1 MAYTINKTD
10 GTILA
15 VIQDGTLDTTS
26 SVSLP
31 GKLFQNYGEIINED
45 LIKLL
50 ENSASGV
57 APTAPLTGELW
68 YDTSNSKL
76 KVYTGSAFLN
86 IATAGDSNGITLVGD
101 DSTGTGVNIG
111 ETFKITGGRNIV
123 STVSDDTLTI
133 SSLDHIIVSEIS
145 ATDSASIKIN
155 DVLQVNQIE
164 SSDSTGL
171 QINDTLNVSTI
182 ASTDSTAIRINDGID
197 VYGTVSA
204 PSMNTR
210 EISSYDSTAVK
221 ITNLDI
227 DVLSSSSS
235 SAIQVQDAVNISGA
249 LTVNGALVSDTS
261 LSIAGDGAT
270 VTGIKDED
278 DMSSNSATKLVTQQS
293 IKAYVDNELGGG
305 TLEFSDLSSNTGS
318 ISTKTEEIVFA
329 GGNSI
334 TSSVTAGSN
343 TVTIALDDN
352 IIVNEISSSDSTAV
366 QINDILNVNQIA
378 SADST
383 EVTVEDG
390 LRVKGTVTATAFVG
404 DGSGLTGTLTIANDG
419 NNRIPTADGSSG
431 LNGEANLT
439 FNGSTLAVTGAITA
453 TTTVTAETVDVNI
466 LQSTDS
472 TAIQVTEA
480 MNVSGAITAPAG
492 VVAPLTGTVNSI
504 TVGSNGTGT
513 RTVSASGPS
522 GGSDGDIW
530 YRV

>member
-15 VIQDGTLDTTS
+15 VIQEGTLDTTS

-50 ENSASGV
+50 ENSASGT

-68 YDTSNSKL
+68 YDTTNGKL

-111 ETFKITGGRNIV
+111 ETFKITGGRNII

-133 SSLDHIIVSEIS
+133 AGLDHIIVSEIS
-145 ATDSASIKIN
+145 ATDSASVKIN

-164 SSDSTGL
+164 SSDSTGV
-171 QINDTLNVSTI
+171 QINDTLNVNSI
-182 ASTDSTAIRINDGID
+182 SSTDSTAIRIDDGID

-278 DMSSNSATKLVTQQS
+278 DMSSQTVPQNLQHNNQS
-293 IKAYVDNELGGG
+293 KHI
-305 TLEFSDLSSNTGS
+305 
-318 ISTKTEEIVFA
+318 
-329 GGNSI
+329 
-334 TSSVTAGSN
+334 
-343 TVTIALDDN
+343 
-352 IIVNEISSSDSTAV
+352 
-366 QINDILNVNQIA
+366 
-378 SADST
+378 
-383 EVTVEDG
+383 
-390 LRVKGTVTATAFVG
+390 
-404 DGSGLTGTLTIANDG
+404 LTILSVAVHLSLV
-419 NNRIPTADGSSG
+419 ICHPTQDR
-431 LNGEANLT
+431 L
-439 FNGSTLAVTGAITA
+439 
-453 TTTVTAETVDVNI
+453 
-466 LQSTDS
+466 
-472 TAIQVTEA
+472 
-480 MNVSGAITAPAG
+480 
-492 VVAPLTGTVNSI
+492 
-504 TVGSNGTGT
+504 
-513 RTVSASGPS
+513 
-522 GGSDGDIW
+522 
-530 YRV
+530 

>member
-15 VIQDGTLDTTS
+15 VIQDGQLDTTS

-31 GKLFQNYGEIINED
+31 GKLFQNYGEIINEN
-45 LIKLL
+45 LVKLL
-50 ENSASGV
+50 ENSASGT

-68 YDTSNSKL
+68 YDKTNAKL
-76 KVYTGSAFLN
+76 KLYSGTEFIN
-86 IATAGDSNGITLVGD
+86 IATAGGDAFTIVGD

-111 ETFKITGGRNIV
+111 ETFQFAGGSNITTSV
-123 STVSDDTLTI
+123 SGDTLSIATR
-133 SSLDHIIVSEIS
+133 DHIIVSEIS

-171 QINDTLNVSTI
+171 QINDTLNVTTI

-204 PSMNTR
+204 PSINTR
-210 EISSYDSTAVK
+210 DISSYDSTAVK

-249 LTVNGALVSDTS
+249 LTVNGSLVTDEDLT
-261 LSIAGDGAT
+261 IAGDGAT

-278 DMSSNSATKLVTQQS
+278 DMSSNSATKLATQQS
-293 IKAYVDNELGGG
+293 IKAYVDNEIGGG

-318 ISTKTEEIVFA
+318 IVTKDEELVFA

-334 TSSVTAGSN
+334 TTSVTAGSN
-343 TVTIALDDN
+343 TVNIALDDN
-352 IIVNEISSSDSTAV
+352 ITVNEISSSDSTAV
-366 QINDILNVNQIA
+366 QINDTLNVNTI
-378 SADST
+378 SSSDST

-390 LRVKGTVTATAFVG
+390 LNVKGTVTATAFKG
-404 DGSGLTGTLTIANDG
+404 DGSNLTGTISVTNGA
-419 NNRIPTADGSSG
+419 NNRVVTAASTSA
-431 LNGEANLT
+431 LNAESNFT
-439 FNGSTLAVTGAITA
+439 FDGSTLAVTGAITGS
-453 TTTVTAETVDVNI
+453 TTITVPTLDVNVI
-466 LQSTDS
+466 QSTDS
-472 TAIQVTEA
+472 TAIQINEA
-480 MNVSGAITAPAG
+480 VNVSGAITTQTG
-492 VVAPLTGTVNSI
+492 FTGNLTGQVNSI
-504 TVGSNGTGT
+504 TVGSNATGT
-513 RTVSASGPS
+513 RTVSTSAPS

>member
-15 VIQDGTLDTTS
+15 VIQDGQLDTTS

-31 GKLFQNYGEIINED
+31 GKLFQNYGEIINEN
-45 LIKLL
+45 LVKLL
-50 ENSASGV
+50 ENSASGT

-68 YDTSNSKL
+68 YDKTNAKL
-76 KVYTGSAFLN
+76 KLYSGTEFIN
-86 IATAGDSNGITLVGD
+86 IATAGGDAFTIVGD

-111 ETFKITGGRNIV
+111 ETFQFAGGSNITTSV
-123 STVSDDTLTI
+123 SGDTLSIATR
-133 SSLDHIIVSEIS
+133 DHIIVSEIS

-164 SSDSTGL
+164 SSDSAGL
-171 QINDTLNVSTI
+171 QINDTLNVTTI

-204 PSMNTR
+204 PSINTR
-210 EISSYDSTAVK
+210 DISSYDSTAVK

-249 LTVNGALVSDTS
+249 LTVNGSLVTDEDLT
-261 LSIAGDGAT
+261 IAGDGAT

-278 DMSSNSATKLVTQQS
+278 DMSSNSATKLATQQS
-293 IKAYVDNELGGG
+293 IKAYVDNEIGGG

-318 ISTKTEEIVFA
+318 IVTKDEELVFA

-334 TSSVTAGSN
+334 TTSVTAGSN
-343 TVTIALDDN
+343 TVNIALDDN
-352 IIVNEISSSDSTAV
+352 ITVNEISSSDSTAV
-366 QINDILNVNQIA
+366 QINDTLNVNTI
-378 SADST
+378 SSSDST

-390 LRVKGTVTATAFVG
+390 LNVKGTVTATAFKG
-404 DGSGLTGTLTIANDG
+404 DGSNLTGTISVTNGA
-419 NNRIPTADGSSG
+419 NNRVVTAASTSA
-431 LNGEANLT
+431 LNAESNFT
-439 FNGSTLAVTGAITA
+439 FDGSTLAVTGAITGS
-453 TTTVTAETVDVNI
+453 TTITVPTLDVNVI
-466 LQSTDS
+466 QSTDS
-472 TAIQVTEA
+472 TAIQINEA
-480 MNVSGAITAPAG
+480 VNVSGAITTQTG
-492 VVAPLTGTVNSI
+492 FTGNLTGQVNSI
-504 TVGSNGTGT
+504 TVGSNATGT
-513 RTVSASGPS
+513 RTVSTSAPS

>member
-15 VIQDGTLDTTS
+15 VIQDGQLDTTS

-31 GKLFQNYGEIINED
+31 GKLFQNYGEIINEN
-45 LIKLL
+45 LVKLL
-50 ENSASGV
+50 ENSASGT

-68 YDTSNSKL
+68 YDKTNTKL
-76 KVYTGSAFLN
+76 KLYSGTEFIN
-86 IATAGDSNGITLVGD
+86 IATAGGDAFTIVGD

-111 ETFKITGGRNIV
+111 ETFQFAGGSNITTSVRG
-123 STVSDDTLTI
+123 DTLSIATR
-133 SSLDHIIVSEIS
+133 DHIIVSEIS

-164 SSDSTGL
+164 SSDSAGL
-171 QINDTLNVSTI
+171 QINDTLNVTTI

-204 PSMNTR
+204 PSINTR
-210 EISSYDSTAVK
+210 DISSYDSTAVK

-249 LTVNGALVSDTS
+249 LTVNGSLVTDEDLT
-261 LSIAGDGAT
+261 IAGDGAT

-278 DMSSNSATKLVTQQS
+278 DMSSNSATKLATQQS
-293 IKAYVDNELGGG
+293 IKAYVDNEIGGG

-318 ISTKTEEIVFA
+318 IVTKDEELVFA

-334 TSSVTAGSN
+334 TTSVTAGSN
-343 TVTIALDDN
+343 TVNIALDDN
-352 IIVNEISSSDSTAV
+352 ITVNEISSSDSTAV
-366 QINDILNVNQIA
+366 QINDTLNVNTI
-378 SADST
+378 SSSDST

-390 LRVKGTVTATAFVG
+390 LNVKGTVTATAFKG
-404 DGSGLTGTLTIANDG
+404 DGSNLTGTISVTNGA
-419 NNRIPTADGSSG
+419 NNRVVTAASTSA
-431 LNGEANLT
+431 LNAESNFT
-439 FNGSTLAVTGAITA
+439 FDGSTLAVTGAITGS
-453 TTTVTAETVDVNI
+453 TTITVPTLDVNVI
-466 LQSTDS
+466 QSTDS
-472 TAIQVTEA
+472 TAIQINEA
-480 MNVSGAITAPAG
+480 VNVSGAITTQTG
-492 VVAPLTGTVNSI
+492 FTGNLTGQVNSI
-504 TVGSNGTGT
+504 TVGSNATGT
-513 RTVSASGPS
+513 RTVSTSAPS
-522 GGSDGDIW
+522 GGSDGDIG